1 MCRVSWGHTDHR
13 VTPTLINNSKTNL
26 NCAPSFSANAA
37 PPQTDNM
44 ATTAAH
50 QSRIYLHQNTTNSP
64 TTTMPRQRQRTSN
77 KQMDRTDLEKAFNH
91 RVKTECSHK
100 EAAEKFG
107 VKKTTLVDAFNRSKK
122 ESNGVTYVPVPGK
135 VNMVFTPEQEGLIVK
150 YTIQAAQMFYGLPR
164 IEVRRM
170 VYNYAHACKS
180 KSIPEAW
187 ERNRMATTDW
197 YYSFMERH
205 PDLVLKAPEGM
216 SIARIVAF
224 NKVNVETFFKA
235 YTLALEKYQFTPDR
249 IFNLDESSLSTV
261 MKPCKVVCARGKPV
275 ATQTLQHLHER
286 SGSSDEN
293 KILLIMDNA
302 ECHMNIN
309 VVEFAIRHGI
319 VIVTLPPHTTD
330 KLQPLDVSVFG
341 PFKTFL
347 RALLNDHTLM
357 HPNEHITVHQLP
369 EFACDAWTKAANPV
383 NILSGYRATGI
394 WPVNRLIF
402 PDEAFVGAQVTER
415 PAPPEDFVVEVG
427 PPSSDGANSS
437 DGEDQPPASQV
448 IDLPDLSPTLEDDPD
463 DPTGTAWPDPGTAA
477 PGPSTATPGP
487 STATPGPSTATPGP
501 STATPGPSTA
511 TPGPSTATPGP
522 STATPGPST
531 ATPGPSTATPGP
543 STATP
548 GPSTATPG
556 PSTATP
562 GPSTATPGPSTAT
575 PGPSTATP
583 GPSTATPG
591 PSTATPGSSTATP
604 GPSTATPGPST
615 ATPGPST
622 ATPGP
627 STATPG
633 PSTATPGPSTAT
645 PGPSTATP
653 GPSTATPGPSTAT
666 PGPST
671 ATPGSSTATPGPST
685 ATPGPSTATPGPST
699 ATPGPSTATPGSSTT
714 TPGSST
720 RSTPPSITPEAVRPF
735 PKAANQRPYGKGKKR
750 LRACILTE
758 NEEAIVDLRVKA
770 AKKQKLE
777 EKKKAVAGK
786 KSGVPRK
793 KKPAPVPESSEEDD
807 VRVLLDDSSE
817 YSDDSEF
824 TESSYPFLDKEPEAG
839 DFVLVRL
846 ALEEGR
852 GVGTSVCYV
861 AHVLDTLEGSRLNLS
876 FLRMKSAILRNTFT
890 FPNIPDESEVEAGHC
905 LGVVKLQ
912 KSGSV
917 SPNPLGRC
925 DPTPWVDVTQPL
937 GRCDPATGAHRP

>member
-1 MCRVSWGHTDHR
+1 
-13 VTPTLINNSKTNL
+13 
-26 NCAPSFSANAA
+26 
-37 PPQTDNM
+37 M

-91 RVKTECSHK
+91 RVKTQCSHK

-347 RALLNDHTLM
+347 RALLNDHALM

-531 ATPGPSTATPGP
+531 ATPGS
-543 STATP
+543 
-548 GPSTATPG
+548 
-556 PSTATP
+556 
-562 GPSTATPGPSTAT
+562 STATPGPSTAT

-591 PSTATPGSSTATP
+591 PSTATPGSSTTTP
-604 GPSTATPGPST
+604 GSSTATPGP
-615 ATPGPST
+615 
-622 ATPGP
+622 
-627 STATPG
+627 
-633 PSTATPGPSTAT
+633 
-645 PGPSTATP
+645 
-653 GPSTATPGPSTAT
+653 
-666 PGPST
+666 
-671 ATPGSSTATPGPST
+671 STATPGPST

-807 VRVLLDDSSE
+807 VRVVLDDSSE

-925 DPTPWVDVTQPL
+925 DP
-937 GRCDPATGAHRP
+937 ATGAHRP

>member
-1 MCRVSWGHTDHR
+1 
-13 VTPTLINNSKTNL
+13 
-26 NCAPSFSANAA
+26 
-37 PPQTDNM
+37 M

-91 RVKTECSHK
+91 RVKTQCSHK

-347 RALLNDHTLM
+347 RALLNDHALM

-511 TPGPSTATPGP
+511 TPG
-522 STATPGPST
+522 
-531 ATPGPSTATPGP
+531 
-543 STATP
+543 
-548 GPSTATPG
+548 
-556 PSTATP
+556 
-562 GPSTATPGPSTAT
+562 
-575 PGPSTATP
+575 
-583 GPSTATPG
+583 
-591 PSTATPGSSTATP
+591 SSTATP

-615 ATPGPST
+615 T
-622 ATPGP
+622 
-627 STATPG
+627 
-633 PSTATPGPSTAT
+633 
-645 PGPSTATP
+645 
-653 GPSTATPGPSTAT
+653 
-666 PGPST
+666 
-671 ATPGSSTATPGPST
+671 
-685 ATPGPSTATPGPST
+685 
-699 ATPGPSTATPGSSTT
+699 TPGSSTT

-807 VRVLLDDSSE
+807 VRVVLDDSSE

-925 DPTPWVDVTQPL
+925 DP
-937 GRCDPATGAHRP
+937 ATGAHRP

>member
-1 MCRVSWGHTDHR
+1 
-13 VTPTLINNSKTNL
+13 
-26 NCAPSFSANAA
+26 
-37 PPQTDNM
+37 M

-50 QSRIYLHQNTTNSP
+50 QSRIYLHQNTTNST

-91 RVKTECSHK
+91 RVQTECSHK

-275 ATQTLQHLHER
+275 ATQVTRERGETMTFVGIISAAGQAVPPVFIIPRARWNPTFMRNTSFGSKGILHPSGWMNGDCFVQTLQHLHER

-347 RALLNDHTLM
+347 RALLNDHALM

-522 STATPGPST
+522 STATPGS
-531 ATPGPSTATPGP
+531 

-645 PGPSTATP
+645 PGS
-653 GPSTATPGPSTAT
+653 
-666 PGPST
+666 
-671 ATPGSSTATPGPST
+671 ST

-861 AHVLDTLEGSRLNLS
+861 AHVLVTLEGSRLNLS

-925 DPTPWVDVTQPL
+925 DP
-937 GRCDPATGAHRP
+937 ATGAHRP